1 MTTAGGSASRESQRL
16 ALLALELERQFQ
28 ATRDRSGR
36 FRAGADGE
44 RRVAHALR
52 ILEQKGWRLLFD
64 RAWPGTRSSNVDA
77 LAVGPA
83 GVFVIDVKVWRDA
96 PRVTGGHLFAGAE
109 NRDGEVSKLRAMM
122 RPTQDA
128 LATAG
133 LAPAGV
139 HGFLVFA
146 NHRIDEA
153 FGQIRLA
160 GITELLTH
168 MIGRPPRLSA
178 DEVEKIAV
186 ILESVYP
193 QMLINEFGATPQ
205 PPPAEGESTAKTLF
219 DVDAVAG
226 AALKAE
232 LAAPM
237 ERWMTFLDP
246 AQLKT
251 VRRNWNGPARITG
264 AAGTGKS
271 VVGLHR
277 ALYLAES
284 TTGSILLTTYVASL
298 PKVHQQLLHRIRP
311 DLAGR
316 VECVNMHAWARNLL
330 DRRGK
335 SYHLDAHRAES
346 EFGHAFLACQ
356 LRESSLPPNYWR
368 DEITYVIKGQGLTS
382 FEEYAI
388 RPRPGRRVPLNS
400 TVRAEVWD
408 LYTDYQERLAVKGVH
423 DHADLLLMA
432 LAELDREPETGVG
445 AVLIDEVQDLTLT
458 GIRIAHRLA
467 GNRPNGLLLI
477 GDARQTV
484 YPGGYRL
491 ADAGFTVRGRAEVL
505 TVNYRNGSSILE
517 AGLEVLSGHEVE
529 DIDDTVAPARPQ
541 LHNSY
546 TAGEVT
552 VARARSGTEHDTL
565 MISAITALSPDDLAN
580 SAVLCLT
587 NDDVA
592 TYRQQLARAGIA
604 FTLLD
609 RYEGTPTPGIK
620 IGTVQRGKGLEF
632 RHVFLPHHDR
642 RLRSAEFAADAA
654 DRLPLARQQLHVAI
668 TRARDSLW
676 MGTTTPRTMEVP
688 RG

>member
-16 ALLALELERQFQ
+16 ALLALDLERQFH
-28 ATRDRSGR
+28 ATRDKSGR

-44 RRVAHALR
+44 RRVARALR
-52 ILEQKGWRLLFD
+52 ILEQQGWRLLFD
-64 RAWPGTRSSNVDA
+64 RAWPGTRSSNVDV

-96 PRVTGGHLFAGAE
+96 PQITSGHLLAGSQ
-109 NRDGEVSKLRAMM
+109 NRDAEVGKLRAMM
-122 RPTQDA
+122 RPIQEA
-128 LATAG
+128 LEAAG

-139 HGFLVFA
+139 HGFLVLA
-146 NHRIDEA
+146 NHRVDEA
-153 FGQIRLA
+153 LGQIRLA
-160 GITELLTH
+160 GITELLAH
-168 MIGRPPRLSA
+168 MIGRPQRLGPA
-178 DEVEKIAV
+178 DVDTIAA

-193 QMLINEFGATPQ
+193 EMLPDEFDATLPAH
-205 PPPAEGESTAKTLF
+205 PAEGELTAGTLF
-219 DVDAVAG
+219 DVDTVAH
-226 AALKAE
+226 AALRAE

-251 VRRNWNGPARITG
+251 VRRHWNGPARIAG

-277 ALYLAES
+277 ALHLAQS
-284 TTGSILLTTYVASL
+284 ATGTILLTTYVASL
-298 PKVHQQLLHRIRP
+298 PKVHQQLIGRMRP

-316 VECVNMHAWARNLL
+316 IECVNMHAWARNLL
-330 DRRGK
+330 DRRGL
-335 SYHLDAHRAES
+335 SYHLDARKAES
-346 EFGHAFLACQ
+346 EFSRALLACQ
-356 LRESSLPPNYWR
+356 LRDSALPPHYWR

-382 FEEYAI
+382 FDEYAT
-388 RPRPGRRVPLNS
+388 RPRPGRRVPLG
-400 TVRAEVWD
+400 RAARADVWD
-408 LYTDYQERLAVKGVH
+408 LYTDYQERLAAKGLH

-432 LAELDREPETGVG
+432 LAELDRETETGIG

-458 GIRIAHRLA
+458 GIRIAHRLV
-467 GNRPNGLLLI
+467 GDRPNGLLLI
-477 GDARQTV
+477 GDVRQTV

-505 TVNYRNGSSILE
+505 TVNYRNGSNILE
-517 AGLEVLSGHEVE
+517 TGLEILSGHEVE
-529 DIDDTVAPARPQ
+529 DIDDTVASGRPQ

-546 TAGEVT
+546 AAGQVIL
-552 VARARSGTEHDTL
+552 ARAQSRTEHDTL
-565 MISAITALSPDDLAN
+565 MIAAITALNPDDLAN

-587 NDDVA
+587 NDDVD
-592 TYRQQLARAGIA
+592 TYRKQLSRASIIH
-604 FTLLD
+604 TPLD
-609 RYEGTPTPGIK
+609 RYDGTPTPGIK

-642 RLRSAEFAADAA
+642 HIHNAQQAADAA

-676 MGTTTPRTMEVP
+676 MGTTTLE
-688 RG
+688 GQ